1 MARKGHRKPL
11 PPIDNITDR
20 FGWQS
25 LLDAHAEA
33 LTVKNFAEDTI
44 SQRIKYIRWFALWC
58 RERDLLRPG
67 DVTKPI
73 LQRYQRHLYNY
84 RDPKGKAM
92 SFPSQHKH
100 LSHVR
105 AWYAWL
111 SRHNH
116 ILFNPAS
123 DLELPKIGHRL
134 PKAILS
140 ANETEKVLEQP
151 NIRDPMG
158 LRDRA
163 ILEVFY
169 SCGIRRRELAELM
182 LYSVDA
188 DRKTLMIRQGKGK
201 KDRMIPI
208 GTRALKWIQRYLSE
222 ARPILIIDPS
232 EQALFLTNLGQA
244 LEPDS
249 LTEYVRRYVDAAEI
263 GKKGSCHLF
272 RHTMAT
278 LMLENGADIRYIQAM
293 LGHADMKT
301 TQIYAQV
308 SIRKLQQI
316 HSLTHP
322 ADLPPSEPEA
332 SAKQSTPEALTSESA
347 PETAEPATDASN
359 ARDDRANEGKT
370 DTPEKPSI
378 DPIDP
383 S

>member
-1 MARKGHRKPL
+1 MSRKGHRKPL
-11 PPIDNITDR
+11 PPLDNVTDR
-20 FGWQS
+20 YGWQS
-25 LLDAHAEA
+25 LLDAHAAA
-33 LTVKNFAEDTI
+33 LTVKNFSDDTI
-44 SQRIKYIRWFALWC
+44 SQRIKYIRWFAQWC

-67 DVTKPI
+67 DVTKAI
-73 LQRYQRHLYNY
+73 LQRYQRHLYNH
-84 RDPKGKAM
+84 RDAKGKAM

-111 SRHNH
+111 SKHNH

-140 ANETEKVLEQP
+140 ANETEKVLQQP
-151 NIRDPMG
+151 DLHDPIG
-158 LRDRA
+158 IRDRA

-208 GTRALKWIQRYLSE
+208 GKRALQWIQRYLSK
-222 ARPILIIDPS
+222 ARPILISDPG
-232 EQALFLTNLGQA
+232 EQALFLSNLGQP

-249 LTEYVRRYVDAAEI
+249 LTEYVRRYVDQADI

-322 ADLPPSEPEA
+322 ADLPPPEPETTA
-332 SAKQSTPEALTSESA
+332 SEASTNQPP
-347 PETAEPATDASN
+347 PETAEPATDATDSS
-359 ARDDRANEGKT
+359 DDRANEAKL
-370 DTPEKPSI
+370 DSPEKPSI
-378 DPIDP
+378 DPIEP

>member
-1 MARKGHRKPL
+1 MSRKGHRKPL
-11 PPIDNITDR
+11 PPIDNVTDR

-25 LLDAHAEA
+25 LLDAHVEA
-33 LTVKNFAEDTI
+33 LKVKGFSEATF
-44 SQRIKYIRWFALWC
+44 SQRAKYIRWFALWC
-58 RERDLLRPG
+58 RERDLLHPG

-73 LQRYQRHLYNY
+73 IERYQRHLYHY
-84 RDPKGKAM
+84 RDAKEKPM

-111 SRHNH
+111 SKHNH
-116 ILFNPAS
+116 ILFNPAC
-123 DLELPKIGHRL
+123 DIELPKIGHRL

-140 ANETEKVLEQP
+140 ANETEKVLERP
-151 NIRDPMG
+151 DLNDPTG

-169 SCGIRRRELAELM
+169 SCGIRRRELAELK

-188 DRKTLMIRQGKGK
+188 DRRTLMIRQGKGK

-208 GTRALKWIQRYLSE
+208 GKRALDWIERYLSKS
-222 ARPILIIDPS
+222 RPLLLSDPN
-232 EQALFLTNLGQA
+232 EQTLFLTNIGQP

-249 LTEYVRRYVDAAEI
+249 LTEYVRRYVEAAEI

-293 LGHADMKT
+293 LGHAKLST
-301 TQIYAQV
+301 TEIYTQV
-308 SIRKLQQI
+308 SIKKLQQI

-322 ADLPPSEPEA
+322 ADLPPP
-332 SAKQSTPEALTSESA
+332 K
-347 PETAEPATDASN
+347 ETDAETDASN
-359 ARDDRANEGKT
+359 SSGDRPNETKLESPT
-370 DTPEKPSI
+370 EPPNEPINPSA
-378 DPIDP
+378 P
-383 S
+383 